1 MIPVL
6 YLPEAEPEALLDVNS
21 VPIHDVNDEPIYVLG
36 DISSPRSFASNGVGA
51 LTDCI
56 FYEVTEERNGEYE
69 LVMEYPMTGAHYED
83 IAERYIIMAK
93 PNYQDDPQPFR
104 IYRIKKAI
112 EGVIRIYAQHLSY
125 DLSGV
130 PVLPFTATSAS
141 AACSGLSTNA
151 AFASPFTINT
161 TVTTVADFAV
171 TEPASIRSW
180 FGGREGSLI
189 DVYGGEW
196 AYDKYTCTLKSAR
209 GQDRGVKIRY
219 GKNLIDL
226 KQEKEIS
233 NMWTGV
239 LPYWKDQESGNTV
252 RAGIINVAGNFD
264 FRRVLCLD
272 LTDDFDERPTPMQ
285 LTARAQTYITANNI
299 GVPKVSLTVD
309 WAQTNE
315 RVDLCDTVEIIF
327 ERLGI
332 SAKAKCIRATWD
344 GLKERYTSL
353 EFGDAQ
359 VNITDTIAGL
369 QEQEKKTK
377 TSISETMLQAI
388 ANATAQITGNEG
400 GYVVMH
406 DGDGDGYPDELLIMD
421 SDSVETAT
429 KVWRWNKSGLGYS
442 STGYNGTYGLAMTAD
457 GQIVADFI
465 TTGSLNA
472 DRISGGTITGVKM
485 NNGSGTFQV
494 DESGNVTANSLTSSN
509 ATITGGDIT
518 ITTQNLSS
526 GIHLRNQ
533 NNPDNKVD
541 IGSYLLTKE
550 TASGKWQWV
559 GLNLSAVDS
568 SNNTLLMFDGSTGA
582 ITCKAFSCDAG
593 FLMLDHGHIGSASLD
608 NYKTAG
614 VGYAPS
620 TAGNKPS
627 STSGTFVVLAS
638 ASSGVLQ
645 IFSNNATTPTT
656 YIRYYRGSNGWTS
669 WLQMT

>member
-36 DISSPRSFASNGVGA
+36 DISSPRTFTSNGVGA
-51 LTDCI
+51 LTNCI
-56 FYEVTEERNGEYE
+56 SCEVTEERNGEYE

-83 IAERYIIMAK
+83 IAERCIIKAK

-104 IYRIKKAI
+104 IYRIEKAI
-112 EGVIRIYAQHLSY
+112 EGVIRVYAQHLSY

-130 PVLPFTATSAS
+130 PVLPFKATSAS
-141 AACSGLSTNA
+141 AACAGLLSNA
-151 AFASPFTINT
+151 AFAAPFTINT
-161 TVTTVADFAV
+161 TVTTVADFEV
-171 TEPASIRSW
+171 TEPSSVRSW

-189 DVYGGEW
+189 DTYGGEW
-196 AYDKYTCTLKSAR
+196 AYDKYTCTLKPAR

-226 KQEKEIS
+226 NQETEIS

-272 LTDDFDERPTPMQ
+272 LTDDFEEQPTPAQ

-315 RVDLCDTVEIIF
+315 RVDLCDTVEIVF

-344 GLKERYTSL
+344 VLKERYTSL

-359 VNITDTIAGL
+359 TNIADTIVGM

-442 STGYNGTYGLAMTAD
+442 STGYNGSYGLAMTAD
-457 GQIVADFI
+457 GSIVADFI

-472 DRISGGTITGVKM
+472 DRINGGTITGVAI

-494 DESGNVTANSLTSSN
+494 DNAGNVTANSLSSSN
-509 ATITGGDIT
+509 ATITGGSIL
-518 ITTQNLSS
+518 INSANLGQVIKLVNSTAPAY
-526 GIHLRNQ
+526 H
-533 NNPDNKVD
+533 K
-541 IGSYLLTKE
+541 IGP
-550 TASGKWQWV
+550 
-559 GLNLSAVDS
+559 
-568 SNNTLLMFDGSTGA
+568 NTEWAGNTDGSTPQ
-582 ITCKAFSCDAG
+582 TTWYRLFSSG
-593 FLMLDHGHIGSASLD
+593 NISISGTLSQGSDRRKKDILGDDVPDLSKVRAVRFKWNDGRDELEH
-608 NYKTAG
+608 
-614 VGYAPS
+614 VGYIAQDVEEIAPDMVS
-620 TAGNKPS
+620 TIGEYKALDYIQ
-627 STSGTFVVLAS
+627 VLTAKIEY
-638 ASSGVLQ
+638 LERRIELLERRQ
-645 IFSNNATTPTT
+645 
-656 YIRYYRGSNGWTS
+656 
-669 WLQMT
+669 

>member
-21 VPIHDVNDEPIYVLG
+21 VPIHDVNDVPIYVLG
-36 DISSPRSFASNGVGA
+36 DISSPRTFTSNGVGA
-51 LTDCI
+51 LTNCI
-56 FYEVTEERNGEYE
+56 SCEAAEERNGEYE

-83 IAERYIIMAK
+83 IAERCIIKAK

-104 IYRIKKAI
+104 IYRIEKAI
-112 EGVIRIYAQHLSY
+112 EGVIRVYARHLSY

-130 PVLPFTATSAS
+130 PVLPFTATNAS
-141 AACSGLSTNA
+141 AACAGLLSNA
-151 AFASPFTINT
+151 AFTAPFTINT
-161 TVTTVADFAV
+161 TVTTVADFEV
-171 TEPASIRSW
+171 TEPSSVRSW

-189 DVYGGEW
+189 DTYGGEW
-196 AYDKYTCTLKSAR
+196 AYDKYTCTLKPAR

-226 KQEKEIS
+226 KQEMEIS

-239 LPYWKDQESGNTV
+239 LPYWKDQENGNTV
-252 RAGIINVAGNFD
+252 RAGIINVAGNFN

-272 LTDDFDERPTPMQ
+272 LTDDFEEQPTPAQ

-315 RVDLCDTVEIIF
+315 RVDLCDTVEIVF

-344 GLKERYTSL
+344 VLKERYSSL

-359 VNITDTIAGL
+359 TNIADTIVGM

-400 GYVVMH
+400 GYIVMH

-442 STGYNGTYGLAMTAD
+442 STGYNGSYGLAMTAD
-457 GQIVADFI
+457 GSIVADFI

-472 DRISGGTITGVKM
+472 DRINGGTITGVAI

-494 DESGNVTANSLTSSN
+494 DNAGNVTANSLSSSN
-509 ATITGGDIT
+509 ATITGGSIV
-518 ITTQNLSS
+518 INSANLGQVIKLVNSTAPAY
-526 GIHLRNQ
+526 H
-533 NNPDNKVD
+533 K
-541 IGSYLLTKE
+541 IGP
-550 TASGKWQWV
+550 
-559 GLNLSAVDS
+559 
-568 SNNTLLMFDGSTGA
+568 NTEWAGNTDGSTPQ
-582 ITCKAFSCDAG
+582 TTWYRLFSG
-593 FLMLDHGHIGSASLD
+593 GNISISGTLSQGSDRRKKDILGDDVPDLSKVRAVRFKWNDGRDELEH
-608 NYKTAG
+608 
-614 VGYAPS
+614 VGYIAQDVEEIAPDMVS
-620 TAGNKPS
+620 TIGEYKALDYIQ
-627 STSGTFVVLAS
+627 VLTAKIEY
-638 ASSGVLQ
+638 LERRIELLERRQ
-645 IFSNNATTPTT
+645 
-656 YIRYYRGSNGWTS
+656 
-669 WLQMT
+669 